1 MTSNRTSLVGTTKN
15 NLVGD
20 RSIPLR
26 CHKQPCGSLIP
37 LRCHKQPCG
46 SLIPL
51 RCHTWNKL
59 RCRNEMQLA
68 SKTGLESHT
77 QEKDNVPQAT
87 THSSLEAFNSSICP
101 SSMVGRSLSSSFKNQ
116 QTSLHSNK
124 HKSWLLTSKTT
135 SEISHESQIPRILFH
150 ILLKTT
156 HTVSF
161 ESTSLSPQ
169 LLSHNNH
176 ITSFLHHLSLSMR
189 ETKFYLILITWLLIT
204 HWSKK

>member
-1 MTSNRTSLVGTTKN
+1 
-15 NLVGD
+15 
-20 RSIPLR
+20 
-26 CHKQPCGSLIP
+26 
-37 LRCHKQPCG
+37 
-46 SLIPL
+46 
-51 RCHTWNKL
+51 
-59 RCRNEMQLA
+59 MQLA

-101 SSMVGRSLSSSFKNQ
+101 SSMVGRSLSSSFKYQ

-124 HKSWLLTSKTT
+124 HKFWLLTSKTT
-135 SEISHESQIPRILFH
+135 NEISHESQIPRILFH

-161 ESTSLSPQ
+161 ESTSLSQQ
-169 LLSHNNH
+169 LLSHNIH

-189 ETKFYLILITWLLIT
+189 ETKFYLTLITWLLIT

>member
-1 MTSNRTSLVGTTKN
+1 
-15 NLVGD
+15 
-20 RSIPLR
+20 
-26 CHKQPCGSLIP
+26 
-37 LRCHKQPCG
+37 
-46 SLIPL
+46 
-51 RCHTWNKL
+51 
-59 RCRNEMQLA
+59 MQLA

-161 ESTSLSPQ
+161 ESTSLTQQ

>member
-1 MTSNRTSLVGTTKN
+1 
-15 NLVGD
+15 
-20 RSIPLR
+20 
-26 CHKQPCGSLIP
+26 
-37 LRCHKQPCG
+37 
-46 SLIPL
+46 
-51 RCHTWNKL
+51 
-59 RCRNEMQLA
+59 MQLA

-87 THSSLEAFNSSICP
+87 THSSLEAFNYSICP

-161 ESTSLSPQ
+161 ESTSLSQQ

-176 ITSFLHHLSLSMR
+176 ITFFLHHLSLSMW

-204 HWSKK
+204 HWSIK